1 MDAALLVR
9 MNQTL
14 RHRGPDDEG
23 FYADGNI
30 GMAMRRLSV
39 IDLVGGKQPVT
50 NEDGTVAV
58 TFNGEIYNFKQL
70 RTELIQAGHR
80 FATNSDTEVIVH
92 AYEQWDDDAL
102 NHFNGMFAIALWD
115 KRRERLLLARD
126 RMGKKPLYWHHSQE
140 GLLWGSE
147 AKALLAVPWIERRV
161 NTLALHHYLT
171 LQYVPDPLTIFEG
184 INRLPAA
191 HKLVVERNGAP
202 RVSRWWQLKFEPKWK
217 ISDQDAIEQARSRLS
232 AAVQRRLI
240 SDVPLGAFLSGG
252 IDSSILVALMAE
264 QTSQPVKTFSIGFE
278 ERRYSEAHYARE
290 ISKRYGTDHH
300 EFMFRSQD
308 LVSVIEESIVATDE
322 PLADPAALPLFELA
336 RQARQYV
343 TVALCGDG

>member
-23 FYADGNI
+23 FYVDGNI

-147 AKALLAVPWIERRV
+147 AKALLAVPWITWDAMRF
-161 NTLALHHYLT
+161 T
-171 LQYVPDPLTIFEG
+171 
-184 INRLPAA
+184 NRLVGPLARFR
-191 HKLVVERNGAP
+191 E
-202 RVSRWWQLKFEPKWK
+202 SM
-217 ISDQDAIEQARSRLS
+217 SDMKANNPVQRIHLRQGDFLIEMQDDFNDLLS
-232 AAVQRRLI
+232 ALSERGAVKLKTADEATR
-240 SDVPLGAFLSGG
+240 SG
-252 IDSSILVALMAE
+252 
-264 QTSQPVKTFSIGFE
+264 K
-278 ERRYSEAHYARE
+278 
-290 ISKRYGTDHH
+290 
-300 EFMFRSQD
+300 
-308 LVSVIEESIVATDE
+308 
-322 PLADPAALPLFELA
+322 
-336 RQARQYV
+336 
-343 TVALCGDG
+343 

>member
-1 MDAALLVR
+1 MCGICGHLNSERDRPMNAALLIR

-14 RHRGPDDEG
+14 QHRGPNDEG

-30 GMAMRRLSV
+30 SMAMRRLSV

-171 LQYVPDPLTIFEG
+171 LQYVPDPLTIFEN
-184 INRLPAA
+184 INKLPTA

-202 RVSRWWQLKFEPKWK
+202 R
-217 ISDQDAIEQARSRLS
+217 IS
-232 AAVQRRLI
+232 
-240 SDVPLGAFLSGG
+240 
-252 IDSSILVALMAE
+252 
-264 QTSQPVKTFSIGFE
+264 
-278 ERRYSEAHYARE
+278 H
-290 ISKRYGTDHH
+290 
-300 EFMFRSQD
+300 
-308 LVSVIEESIVATDE
+308 
-322 PLADPAALPLFELA
+322 
-336 RQARQYV
+336 
-343 TVALCGDG
+343 